1 MWRLQAFIHREW
13 HNGVHFGRRQD
24 IHRPVSYKHVIKIAN
39 GILLLFL
46 DFKKFGIGFHTIVL
60 SDISE
65 SPIAIYFIRLY
76 LKLKSALCE

>member
-1 MWRLQAFIHREW
+1 MGRQVWRETAGEYQA
-13 HNGVHFGRRQD
+13 D
-24 IHRPVSYKHVIKIAN
+24 
-39 GILLLFL
+39 
-46 DFKKFGIGFHTIVL
+46 